1 MTIVDDSTS
10 SGVNV
15 SAPALI
21 GLDAMG
27 VKPFGAG
34 TVYGSGVMVTVDAVM
49 VCVIVSLTVS
59 YTVELRYAIPVLV
72 GIPIVRGAVSVTTI
86 KRCSVIV
93 YGTVT

>member
-1 MTIVDDSTS
+1 MIVEDSTAL
-10 SGVNV
+10 GVNV

-27 VKPFGAG
+27 VKPFGAA
-34 TVYGSGVMVTVDAVM
+34 TVYGSGVIVTAEAVV

-72 GIPIVRGAVSVTTI
+72 GIPIVRGAVSVTMI

-93 YGTVT
+93 YGGST